1 MLFQKSQMHVNEP
14 DYVTVHC
21 HDQNDSKRCQ
31 DGEKKCCNNVL
42 SHYYLALVRRV
53 ITSTP

>member
-1 MLFQKSQMHVNEP
+1 MLFQKIQMHFKEA

-31 DGEKKCCNNVL
+31 NGEKM
-42 SHYYLALVRRV
+42 
-53 ITSTP
+53 PQ